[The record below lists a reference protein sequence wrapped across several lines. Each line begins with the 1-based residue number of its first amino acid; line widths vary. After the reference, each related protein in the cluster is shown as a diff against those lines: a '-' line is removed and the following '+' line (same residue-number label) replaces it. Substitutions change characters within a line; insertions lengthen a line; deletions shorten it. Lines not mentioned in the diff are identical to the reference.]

1 MSFRH
6 SALATSSL
14 SRAQWTRGM
23 GKVVMVGEVVALT
36 IDGGSTLYSAIACI
50 PPAPNLKLTLES
62 LKEVLV

>member
-1 MSFRH
+1 
-6 SALATSSL
+6 
-14 SRAQWTRGM
+14 M